1 MWFWLHC
8 LHPKI
13 AEFGQII
20 VRKGCEVYL
29 ANRVKDRALAYRKLL
44 AGIFAAVAVV
54 CGASV
59 SALGTFDPFMS
70 ENTPIKGIKVAELRV
85 IGGVNDVAMLWSTA
99 TEGSPALT
107 ILDVEDPTAN
117 DALEVYFDR
126 PLPSGDIEIKG
137 ATISALIKGEPLF
150 SPLEGLPNVAWK
162 GKTCVGCHAWD
173 RANLCEQAERYTK
186 ASGEAALGKKHPY
199 GGSFK
204 RNLTH
209 WANGGCQ

>member
-1 MWFWLHC
+1 MTR
-8 LHPKI
+8 I
-13 AEFGQII
+13 
-20 VRKGCEVYL
+20 
-29 ANRVKDRALAYRKLL
+29 KDLALAYRKFIT
-44 AGIFAAVAVV
+44 GMIAAVALI

-59 SALGTFDPFMS
+59 SALGSFDPTMPDRTKS
-70 ENTPIKGIKVAELRV
+70 QGVKVAELRI
-85 IGGVNDVAMLWSTA
+85 IGGLEDVAMLWPAT

-107 ILDVEDPTAN
+107 ILDVEDPSAV
-117 DALEVYFDR
+117 DALDVYFDR

-150 SPLEGLPNVAWK
+150 SPIEGLPDVAWK
-162 GKTCVGCHAWD
+162 GKTCVGCHAWE

-204 RNLTH
+204 RNLKH